1 MEDKEKEMSSKL
13 QNLRAGLS
21 RKRKCV
27 SMKTNNL
34 PNKKAKSEE
43 TKTRKP
49 ERGNFY
55 VRRIADFD
63 LIIDQLETGC
73 RKCKVSP
80 LKITNADL
88 SYTLHPNRMRVVC
101 ENCQTQ
107 NSLIIHSREVEER
120 LVLSCLHTGIG
131 HSHLEALLNITGLL
145 CMAEGTFKGVERSV
159 GHTVETALSESCT
172 KWKNEE
178 KKSESS
184 VDTDSQLKGAY
195 DTS

>member
-1 MEDKEKEMSSKL
+1 
-13 QNLRAGLS
+13 
-21 RKRKCV
+21 
-27 SMKTNNL
+27 
-34 PNKKAKSEE
+34 
-43 TKTRKP
+43 
-49 ERGNFY
+49 
-55 VRRIADFD
+55 
-63 LIIDQLETGC
+63 
-73 RKCKVSP
+73 
-80 LKITNADL
+80 
-88 SYTLHPNRMRVVC
+88 MRVVC

-131 HSHLEALLNITGLL
+131 HSHLEALLNITGLP

-178 KKSESS
+178 KKLESS

-195 DTS
+195 DTSWSKRGGGYNALTGRGTIVGTNTGKCIEYGIKNKMCHICQRRKKLGKDAKTHDCRKISVEVQNLWNLLFVRNCLRKINIK

>member
-1 MEDKEKEMSSKL
+1 MLVQQKANQSCSKL

-21 RKRKCV
+21 KKRKDV
-27 SMKTNNL
+27 SMKTDNL

-43 TKTRKP
+43 TKTREP
-49 ERGNFY
+49 ERRNFY

-63 LIIDQLETGC
+63 LIIDQLEPGC

-80 LKITNADL
+80 LKITNAYL
-88 SYTLHPNRMRVVC
+88 SYTLHPKRMRVVC

-131 HSHLEALLNITGLL
+131 HSHLEALLNIIGLP
-145 CMAEGTFKGVERSV
+145 CMAEGTFKDVEKSV
-159 GHTVETALSESCT
+159 GHTVQTAQSESCT
-172 KWKNEE
+172 NAKTKQEIRE
-178 KKSESS
+178 FRRS
-184 VDTDSQLKGAY
+184 
-195 DTS
+195 